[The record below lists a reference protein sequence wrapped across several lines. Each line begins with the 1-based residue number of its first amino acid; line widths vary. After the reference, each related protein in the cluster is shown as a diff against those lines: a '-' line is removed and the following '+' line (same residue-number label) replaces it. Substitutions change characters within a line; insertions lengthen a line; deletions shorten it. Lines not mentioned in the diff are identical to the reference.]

1 MYPVWRSASSGANP
15 DRPIVGADQRRH
27 TMAAD
32 IIDKRYKNTLRYAAD
47 LRTVLEGV
55 VSAYNSD
62 TNGKREMEWAM
73 EYADNVLYDLYHAEK
88 ENTDE

>member
-15 DRPIVGADQRRH
+15 DRPIAGADQRRY
-27 TMAAD
+27 TMPD
-32 IIDKRYKNTLRYAAD
+32 IIDKRYKANMRYAAD
-47 LRTVLEGV
+47 LRTALEVV

>member
-1 MYPVWRSASSGANP
+1 
-15 DRPIVGADQRRH
+15 
-27 TMAAD
+27 MAAD

-47 LRTVLEGV
+47 LRTALEGV

-88 ENTDE
+88 ENADD